1 MNFDLNIYSLALLT
15 SSLVVSILSVVIF
28 KRLGDTVR
36 WFTLTMIA
44 ISFWG
49 VTYGL
54 ELSVGTLEEM
64 LFWIKLEYIAISY
77 APVFWI
83 IFCLKFTNQF
93 ERVSRVTIGSLF
105 LISTLTLI
113 IVWTNSY
120 HQLHYKSVSVD
131 NSGPFPLLDLVPGI
145 WYAVHTIFFYVTLLW
160 GNYLLIS
167 RFIKADSVYRK
178 QINIIVF
185 SSFIPWIGNVIY
197 LLGYRP
203 FGHIDLTPY
212 TFLATYMIVGL
223 GMLKFRLFD
232 VIPVAKEKLINAMQ
246 EGLIII
252 NAKDDIIEVNQ
263 AANQYFNL
271 PTIQPVGKRFQ
282 EVFPNLQKLHEIIK
296 DRYETELK
304 VTININDE
312 PVEFLVKTT
321 SLFERKTIF
330 SGMLILFRDI
340 TEETKQS
347 KLLQEQ
353 KNELETLNQLKDKLF
368 SIIAHDLRGPLSGI
382 KDILSLTKSGDISEK
397 EFLNLIPDIT
407 TNIDATAILLDN
419 LLTWSKSQLEGEK
432 LNVHNISLHGLVEKE
447 FRLLQSKAQEKEIK
461 LINHIPNKLMA
472 SADEDMVDIII
483 RNLLSNAIK
492 FSKRGEHITV
502 SASEE
507 NDKIRITVEDNG
519 TGISMENIEKLNANN
534 TFSTIGTAQE
544 KGTGLGLML
553 VREFVHKNGGELT
566 IESQVGSGSKFSFTL
581 PIYDE
586 KLIHSNILRKV
597 I

>member
-1 MNFDLNIYSLALLT
+1 MFHYS
-15 SSLVVSILSVVIF
+15 I
-28 KRLGDTVR
+28 
-36 WFTLTMIA
+36 W
-44 ISFWG
+44 
-49 VTYGL
+49 
-54 ELSVGTLEEM
+54 
-64 LFWIKLEYIAISY
+64 
-77 APVFWI
+77 
-83 IFCLKFTNQF
+83 C
-93 ERVSRVTIGSLF
+93 
-105 LISTLTLI
+105 
-113 IVWTNSY
+113 
-120 HQLHYKSVSVD
+120 
-131 NSGPFPLLDLVPGI
+131 PGI

-597 I
+597 M